1 MKFVD
6 ELKSLS
12 LIDKIVFFFLLLFLG
27 SLTNSIFINQLGY
40 YGALVTLLVKFFKEK
55 KNPFSKTG
63 LEYALL
69 FFILAEVLSTVFSI
83 EPAASFN
90 NLLKRVLLLPIIYV
104 LATSP
109 NSIRQIKFYFGT
121 YLSVALL
128 SILIYLYFSAQ
139 FYLDNLYHVV
149 QSGPSVFQYPITA
162 SEIMTFTA
170 MFCFAF
176 FINEKENWKVRAI
189 AILLMT
195 LSMLALFATYKRT
208 GWIAAIAGILFML
221 IIKRKWLYLL
231 PFVVAVIIFGVKDT
245 EWSDVEIFQK
255 KESGYSSSQFFNTS
269 GKAYNVSI
277 GGKDLFL
284 SDYDEGIKIISNGK
298 IVKHISTPSPVISSF
313 EVDDFTLGV
322 NLIDTRFLLINKVN
336 GEIINEFQTTGFTHA
351 YKYFNGKLYV
361 LDLDSGLTIYPDI
374 HSPENNLRYNT
385 FHKYST
391 MDVDSNKLIIF
402 SAEMGLRIFDLQ
414 NGLPVNGG
422 VKIHDT
428 QKYLPFHLLNK
439 RLLTSDGNAVYL
451 FEQNDSTLD
460 LISKTEKIKR
470 LTHFSFVGSEAL
482 LVDGSKEVYSLNVT
496 SQKLDEA
503 EPILTYKKQIS
514 SIKQS
519 GDEIVITSFKQSRI
533 KSIWD
538 VHNMSNS
545 SRFALWRGGIE
556 IFKDYPLFGV
566 GDIDLAKL
574 YREYKRPFDKEIQG
588 HMHNNY
594 VHLLVILGAF
604 GFLAVMFLLIKI
616 FLIDLKIFN
625 EVKTIP
631 FLSSYSLGVLGG
643 FVAFL
648 TAGLTE
654 WNFGDHEI
662 ITIVWF
668 TLGLNLAVRKIKEV
682 EIKE

>member
-6 ELKSLS
+6 EIKSLS
-12 LIDKIVFFFLLLFLG
+12 LIDKIIFFFLILFLG
-27 SLTNSIFINQLGY
+27 SLTNSIFVNQLGY

-55 KNPFSKTG
+55 RNPFSKTG

-176 FINEKENWKVRAI
+176 FINEKENWKVRVI
-189 AILLMT
+189 ALLLMT

-208 GWIAAIAGILFML
+208 GWIAAVAGIIFIL

-231 PFVVAVIIFGVKDT
+231 PFVVAVIVLGVTDK
-245 EWSDVEIFQK
+245 EWSEIDIFSK
-255 KESGYSSSQFFNTS
+255 NDSGFISTKSFSTN
-269 GKAYNVSI
+269 GKAYDISVNENDFS
-277 GGKDLFL
+277 L
-284 SDYDEGIKIISNGK
+284 SDYNNGIEIISKGK
-298 IVKHISTPSPVISSF
+298 FVKQIPTPSPVISSF
-313 EVDDFTLGV
+313 EVDDSTLCV
-322 NLIDTRFLLINKVN
+322 NLIDTRFLLLNKLN

-351 YKYFNGKLYV
+351 YKYFNRILYV

-374 HSPENNLRYNT
+374 HSPENNLKYNI

-402 SAEMGLRIFDLQ
+402 SAEKGLRIFDLQ

-428 QKYLPFHLLNK
+428 QKYLPFYLLNK

-470 LTHFSFVGSEAL
+470 LTHFSFFVSEAL
-482 LVDGSKEVYSLNVT
+482 LIDGSKEVYLLNMN

-503 EPILTYKKQIS
+503 EPILTYKKQIN

-545 SRFALWRGGIE
+545 SRFALWRAGLD
-556 IFKDYPLFGV
+556 IFKDYPVFGV

-574 YREYKRPFDKEIQG
+574 YREYKRPFDKEVQG
-588 HMHNNY
+588 HLHNNY
-594 VHLLVILGAF
+594 VHILVILGGF
-604 GFLAVMFLLIKI
+604 GLIAVLILLIKI
-616 FLIDLKIFN
+616 FLINLKIFN
-625 EVKTIP
+625 EVREIP

-643 FVAFL
+643 FIAFL
-648 TAGLTE
+648 AAGLTE

-662 ITIVWF
+662 ITMLWF
-668 TLGLNLAVRKIKEV
+668 TIGLNLAVKKVNEFRR
-682 EIKE
+682 

>member
-1 MKFVD
+1 STL
-6 ELKSLS
+6 EL
-12 LIDKIVFFFLLLFLG
+12 
-27 SLTNSIFINQLGY
+27 
-40 YGALVTLLVKFFKEK
+40 
-55 KNPFSKTG
+55 
-63 LEYALL
+63 
-69 FFILAEVLSTVFSI
+69 
-83 EPAASFN
+83 
-90 NLLKRVLLLPIIYV
+90 
-104 LATSP
+104 
-109 NSIRQIKFYFGT
+109 
-121 YLSVALL
+121 
-128 SILIYLYFSAQ
+128 
-139 FYLDNLYHVV
+139 
-149 QSGPSVFQYPITA
+149 
-162 SEIMTFTA
+162 
-170 MFCFAF
+170 
-176 FINEKENWKVRAI
+176 
-189 AILLMT
+189 
-195 LSMLALFATYKRT
+195 
-208 GWIAAIAGILFML
+208 
-221 IIKRKWLYLL
+221 
-231 PFVVAVIIFGVKDT
+231 
-245 EWSDVEIFQK
+245 
-255 KESGYSSSQFFNTS
+255 
-269 GKAYNVSI
+269 
-277 GGKDLFL
+277 
-284 SDYDEGIKIISNGK
+284 
-298 IVKHISTPSPVISSF
+298 IST
-313 EVDDFTLGV
+313 T
-322 NLIDTRFLLINKVN
+322 K
-336 GEIINEFQTTGFTHA
+336 
-351 YKYFNGKLYV
+351 
-361 LDLDSGLTIYPDI
+361 
-374 HSPENNLRYNT
+374 
-385 FHKYST
+385 
-391 MDVDSNKLIIF
+391 
-402 SAEMGLRIFDLQ
+402 
-414 NGLPVNGG
+414 
-422 VKIHDT
+422 
-428 QKYLPFHLLNK
+428 
-439 RLLTSDGNAVYL
+439 
-451 FEQNDSTLD
+451 
-460 LISKTEKIKR
+460 KIKR
-470 LTHFSFVGSEAL
+470 LTHFSILDSEVL
-482 LVDGSKEVYSLNVT
+482 LVDGSKEVYLLNMN

-503 EPILTYKKQIS
+503 EPILTYKKQIN